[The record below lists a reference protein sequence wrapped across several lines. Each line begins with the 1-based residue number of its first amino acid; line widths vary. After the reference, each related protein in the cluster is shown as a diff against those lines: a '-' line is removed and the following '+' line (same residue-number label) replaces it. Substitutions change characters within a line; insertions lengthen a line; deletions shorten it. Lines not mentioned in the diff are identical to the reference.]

1 MEEKIK
7 RFLSGYSYGSGYGDG
22 YGSGSGSGDGDGY
35 GDGSGYG
42 SGSGYGYSYGSG
54 SGDGYGDGSGYG
66 DGYGSG
72 SGYGDGSGYG
82 SGYGSGDGDGYG
94 SGDKIFI
101 QKYKEK
107 DVYYV
112 DGIPCVFVRV
122 HEEWAEVEII
132 SNDDFTTKKAFL
144 AKFENTL
151 AHGESIKEAMTD
163 AMQKYYSSLDFK
175 AVKKKL
181 LNEFAKKKRLTV
193 KELYSWHGV
202 LTGSCRFGR
211 DEFQRAH
218 NLKDEDTLS
227 LEEFVKLTG
236 DAFGGDKVRSLL

>member
-7 RFLSGYSYGSGYGDG
+7 RFLSGDSSGYGYGYGDGNSSGYGDG
-22 YGSGSGSGDGDGY
+22 YGSGDGSGDGDGS
-35 GDGSGYG
+35 GSGYG
-42 SGSGYGYSYGSG
+42 SGDGDGDGYGSGDGSGDGSGSG
-54 SGDGYGDGSGYG
+54 SGDGYGDGSG
-66 DGYGSG
+66 
-72 SGYGDGSGYG
+72 SGYGY
-82 SGYGSGDGDGYG
+82 
-94 SGDKIFI
+94 KIFI